1 MKNSVIKAVAV
12 DDEQHAIDLLKGVL
26 TLFDNSIEVIGEA
39 NNLPDAV
46 KLINTARP
54 DVVFLDID
62 MPKYSGIQIAD
73 FFENDRDFEIVFVT
87 AHGQYA
93 IDALRIKAFDYLM
106 KPLDPDSLEK
116 CYHRLCE
123 AIAAKQ
129 QGAGQNAGIG
139 EKETVMVQSHDGTI
153 YIDTM
158 EITHLEASR
167 VYCIVHMM
175 DRTQHIVSKPMG
187 DFFEQLPNYFMR
199 VHRSFAVNARLVR
212 KKLTKEGDELEL
224 KNGIRIPISKSH
236 KDDFEA
242 YMLKN

>member
-1 MKNSVIKAVAV
+1 MKNTKIKAIVV

-46 KLINTARP
+46 KLINSVRP

-62 MPKYSGIQIAD
+62 MPKYSGIQISD
-73 FFENDRDFEIVFVT
+73 FFESDRDFEIVFVT

-116 CYHRLCE
+116 CFHRLCE
-123 AIAAKQ
+123 AITAKQ
-129 QGAGQNAGIG
+129 HGAEQNGGIS
-139 EKETVMVQSHDGTI
+139 EKETIMVQSHYGTV
-153 YIDTM
+153 YIDAM
-158 EITHLEASR
+158 EITHLEACR
-167 VYCIVHMM
+167 VYCIIHMI
-175 DRTQHIVSKPMG
+175 DSKQHIVSKPMG
-187 DFFEQLPNYFMR
+187 DFFDEFPFYFIR
-199 VHRSFAVNARLVR
+199 IHRSFVVNTRLVH
-212 KKLTKEGDELEL
+212 KKLTKEGYELEL
-224 KNGIRIPISKSH
+224 KNGIRIPVSKSY
-236 KDDFEA
+236 KEDFEA

>member
-1 MKNSVIKAVAV
+1 MKRNVIKAVAV

-26 TLFDNSIEVIGEA
+26 TLFENTIQVVGEA

-46 KLINTARP
+46 KLINSIQP

-116 CYHRLCE
+116 CYQRLCDGLN
-123 AIAAKQ
+123 AKQ
-129 QGAGQNAGIG
+129 FTSHIANVN
-139 EKETVMVQSHDGTI
+139 EKETVMVQSHNGTT
-153 YIDTM
+153 YIKTM

-167 VYCIVHMM
+167 VYCIVHMI
-175 DRTQHIVSKPMG
+175 DGTQHIVSKPMG
-187 DFFEQLPNYFMR
+187 DYFAQLPLYFVR
-199 VHRSFAVNARLVR
+199 VHRSFVVNTRLVR
-212 KKLTKEGDELEL
+212 KKLTKEGNELEL

-236 KDDFEA
+236 KEEFES
-242 YMLKN
+242 KIVDP